1 MLYFFA
7 LAEDPGSP
15 YKSSLRE
22 RHAADTLRRIVE
34 ATRHLLQKE
43 SYAGMAF
50 EAIAPRAAVSA
61 QSVDAI
67 FRSKTDIL
75 IKLLD
80 QSSSGRE

>member
-7 LAEDPGSP
+7 LAE
-15 YKSSLRE
+15 E
-22 RHAADTLRRIVE
+22 
-34 ATRHLLQKE
+34 LQKE
-43 SYAGMAF
+43 GYACMTF

-67 FRSKTDIL
+67 FRSKTGIL

-80 QSSSGRE
+80 QSSFGRE